1 MKALIIIAQGSE
13 EIETVTITN
22 LLVRAGIKVTLAS
35 VDRLQVTAARGL
47 QLTADA
53 LIDDIPSTDEFDV
66 VVLPGG
72 VKGANN
78 IAQNDTARKLL
89 VMRHERRQL
98 IAAICASP
106 ALVLQKWQLLNG
118 YHATC
123 YPEFMTELPHYL
135 ADKVVQDR
143 HILTSQGPATAAELS
158 FAIIKLI
165 AGELCAEQ
173 VAQSTLFIKPDL
185 N

>member
-35 VDRLQVTAARGL
+35 VDHLQVTAARGL

-98 IAAICASP
+98 KIGRASCRER
-106 ALVLQKWQLLNG
+106 V
-118 YHATC
+118 
-123 YPEFMTELPHYL
+123 
-135 ADKVVQDR
+135 
-143 HILTSQGPATAAELS
+143 
-158 FAIIKLI
+158 
-165 AGELCAEQ
+165 
-173 VAQSTLFIKPDL
+173 
-185 N
+185 